1 MKKLGYFLLLLP
13 LLFAFGKNKKPQHSK
28 YLTKHYVKVPAGK
41 VYTHVGRIRTDKLD
55 SFRQSG
61 ARASMIIPLRFLDHG
76 LDSLP
81 EFYISRTEVTN
92 DNWKEFLYYLKSKG
106 RLDEY
111 RANLLDTTVW
121 RHKLA
126 YNEPYV
132 DYYYQHPAYKDY
144 PAVGMTLKQA
154 QAYANW
160 LTEIWAQNEKNKKAG
175 VKITFSVPTKKQWV
189 RAARGEAISGYPW
202 GGEYLRNSKG
212 LYLANFTSVGD
223 ENITRSDGKFK
234 TIGTDVSSTTRQ
246 RLENEGGFITT
257 KAESYYPNQFG
268 IYNMSGNVAE
278 LVSDDTVA
286 MGGSWND
293 TGYDVRVE
301 SKQPATEAKS
311 TIGFRVV
318 AAIERQFYPFES

>member
-41 VYTHVGRIRTDKLD
+41 VYFNSDIFNGQIKGQGAKID
-55 SFRQSG
+55 STS
-61 ARASMIIPLRFLDHG
+61 
-76 LDSLP
+76 
-81 EFYISRTEVTN
+81 EFYISRSEITN
-92 DNWKEFLYYLKSKG
+92 GNWKEFLHYLKSRG
-106 RLDEY
+106 RIDEY
-111 RANLLDTTVW
+111 KANLLDTTVW
-121 RHKLA
+121 RSKLG

-132 DYYYQHPAYKDY
+132 NYYYQHQAYFDY

-154 QAYANW
+154 NAYAAW
-160 LTEIWAQNEKNKKAG
+160 LTG
-175 VKITFSVPTKKQWV
+175 VFIPQKEGAKITFSVPTKKQWI
-189 RAARGEAISGYPW
+189 RAARGESTSVYPW
-202 GGEYLRNSKG
+202 GGQYMRNSKG
-212 LYLANFTSVGD
+212 VYLSNHKAVGTEFIHTD
-223 ENITRSDGKFK
+223 QSTNELVVIATGTKGAESTITAP
-234 TIGTDVSSTTRQ
+234 
-246 RLENEGGFITT
+246 
-257 KAESYYPNQFG
+257 AESYYPNQFG

-301 SKQPATEAKS
+301 SEQPATMPKS

-318 AAIERQFYPFES
+318 AVIE